1 MKFRNKILVAIWG
14 VVLGLLVL
22 TFVAINYWIRVQVQ
36 SRFSDDLRR
45 NYSTLREI
53 TTLHADQDLKSCQI
67 VSETPR
73 LKAVTELGDR
83 NTVVQLAKELNSG
96 ILANLFI
103 VTDTSGHPL
112 VQLVD
117 TGQVELQEN
126 GMPSIMAALQK
137 KSATDVWRNG
147 SEVYRVASCPVI
159 TGTDLLGTLTIGYRL
174 KREDVEFIKAL
185 TNSEVTLA
193 VDSQQVL
200 STMPPSAMNSPDLI
214 ASLSASGDMSG
225 GQNAGVFRFES
236 ARESYVGT
244 FFPLSHDQSRLPRIR
259 FLLFKSINKE
269 VESTLHPVLNTLIVL
284 SIIVLLITAVIGYVI
299 SSSITKP
306 IAALVEGTT
315 EVSRGNYDIRINVN
329 TGGELKF
336 LARKFEDMGLSL
348 KEKVNELARQNVE
361 LQRTLGELKKTQEER
376 LRLATNLHLLLES
389 TSEGIFGVD
398 VAGRCTFLN
407 RAGAQMLGYSQLEVF
422 GRNMHQLIQGAR
434 QDGNPYPFSESPI
447 AKVLATG
454 EGCRIDGEVMWRRDG
469 SALPVEY
476 SSSPI
481 VDNGKIQGAVVAF
494 MDVTER
500 RMLQQQLMQ
509 TQKIESIGRLAG
521 GIAHDFNNILTIIV
535 GHASLLKRLPPD
547 SPKRPESVVAVEKA
561 AQRGAGL
568 VRQLLTFARK
578 TDVML
583 ESVRLNEVI
592 AEVAKLINETF
603 PKTIIIAMRLESN
616 LPPIHA
622 DANQLHQVLVN
633 LCVNARDAMP
643 EGGTLSIGT
652 SQVPLEKVRSK
663 YSAASASEYVEI
675 SVTDSGTG
683 MDEQTLN
690 RIFEP
695 FFTTKE
701 VGKGTG
707 LGLAVV
713 FGIVETHKGFI
724 GVESAVGKGT
734 TFHLYFPVQSRTVE
748 ERAATEAEL
757 VDIPGGSETILVVE
771 DEQMLRELLFGTL
784 TGKGYNVLLAEDGQE
799 MISQYV
805 THQER
810 ISLVISDMGLPKV
823 GGYEAFK
830 KIRSVDP
837 SAKVVLASGYLEP
850 NVKSEILRSGAR
862 DFIQKPYSPE
872 EVLKKVRE
880 IIDTDAQRS

>member
-1 MKFRNKILVAIWG
+1 MKFRNKILFAIWG

-22 TFVAINYWIRVQVQ
+22 TFIAINYWIRVQVQ
-36 SRFSDDLRR
+36 NRFSDDLRR

-53 TTLHADQDLKSCQI
+53 TNLHADQDLKSCQI
-67 VSETPR
+67 VAETPR

-83 NTVVQLAKELNSG
+83 NTVLQLAKELNGG

-103 VTDTSGHPL
+103 VTDTSGHAL

-117 TGQVELQEN
+117 TGQVELQAN
-126 GMPSIMAALQK
+126 ALPSIGIALRK
-137 KSATDVWRNG
+137 RSATDFWRNG

-174 KREDVEFIKAL
+174 KREDVEFLKEL

-193 VDSQQVL
+193 VDKQNVISTIGLATIPSPGLTSGPQVPRD
-200 STMPPSAMNSPDLI
+200 TSA
-214 ASLSASGDMSG
+214 
-225 GQNAGVFRFES
+225 GQSAGVFRFES
-236 ARESYVGT
+236 DRESYVGT
-244 FFPLSHDQSRLPRIR
+244 FFPLSHDQPELPKIR

-269 VESTLHPVLNTLIVL
+269 VQSTLHPVLNTLIVL
-284 SIIVLLITAVIGYVI
+284 SVIVLLITAVIGYVI

-336 LARKFEDMGLSL
+336 LARKFEDMGSSL

-422 GRNMHQLIQGAR
+422 GRNIHQLIQAKR
-434 QDGNPYPFSESPI
+434 QDGTPFPFNASPI
-447 AKVLATG
+447 AKVLTHG
-454 EGCRIDGEVMWRRDG
+454 EGCRVDGEVMWRRDG
-469 SALPVEY
+469 TALPVEY

-481 VDNGKIQGAVVAF
+481 MDNGKIQGAVVAF

-535 GHASLLKRLPPD
+535 GHASILKRLPPD

-578 TDVML
+578 TDVLL
-583 ESVRLNEVI
+583 ESIRLNEVVT
-592 AEVAKLINETF
+592 EVAKLLNETF
-603 PKTIIIAMRLESN
+603 PKTITISLQLENN

-622 DANQLHQVLVN
+622 DANQIHQVLVN

-643 EGGTLSIGT
+643 EGGTLSIVT
-652 SQVPLEKVRSK
+652 SQVTPDKVRSK
-663 YSAASASEYVEI
+663 FSAASAPEYVEI
-675 SVTDSGTG
+675 SVTDMGVG

-724 GVESAVGKGT
+724 SVDSTVGKGT
-734 TFHLYFPVQSRTVE
+734 TFHIYFPVQVRVIE
-748 ERAATEAEL
+748 ENAGMGAEL
-757 VDIPGGSETILVVE
+757 VEIPGGSETILVVE
-771 DEQMLRELLFGTL
+771 DEQMLRELLYGTL
-784 TGKGYNVLLAEDGQE
+784 TGKGYTVLLAEDGQE
-799 MISQYV
+799 MITQYV
-805 THQER
+805 LNKEN

-837 SAKVVLASGYLEP
+837 SAKVILASGYLEP
-850 NVKSEILRSGAR
+850 NVKSEILKSGAR

-880 IIDTDAQRS
+880 IIDADGLRS

>member
-1 MKFRNKILVAIWG
+1 
-14 VVLGLLVL
+14 
-22 TFVAINYWIRVQVQ
+22 
-36 SRFSDDLRR
+36 
-45 NYSTLREI
+45 
-53 TTLHADQDLKSCQI
+53 
-67 VSETPR
+67 
-73 LKAVTELGDR
+73 
-83 NTVVQLAKELNSG
+83 
-96 ILANLFI
+96 
-103 VTDTSGHPL
+103 
-112 VQLVD
+112 
-117 TGQVELQEN
+117 
-126 GMPSIMAALQK
+126 
-137 KSATDVWRNG
+137 
-147 SEVYRVASCPVI
+147 
-159 TGTDLLGTLTIGYRL
+159 
-174 KREDVEFIKAL
+174 
-185 TNSEVTLA
+185 
-193 VDSQQVL
+193 
-200 STMPPSAMNSPDLI
+200 
-214 ASLSASGDMSG
+214 
-225 GQNAGVFRFES
+225 
-236 ARESYVGT
+236 
-244 FFPLSHDQSRLPRIR
+244 
-259 FLLFKSINKE
+259 
-269 VESTLHPVLNTLIVL
+269 
-284 SIIVLLITAVIGYVI
+284 
-299 SSSITKP
+299 
-306 IAALVEGTT
+306 
-315 EVSRGNYDIRINVN
+315 
-329 TGGELKF
+329 
-336 LARKFEDMGLSL
+336 
-348 KEKVNELARQNVE
+348 
-361 LQRTLGELKKTQEER
+361 
-376 LRLATNLHLLLES
+376 
-389 TSEGIFGVD
+389 
-398 VAGRCTFLN
+398 
-407 RAGAQMLGYSQLEVF
+407 LGYSQLEVF

-535 GHASLLKRLPPD
+535 GHASILKRLPPD